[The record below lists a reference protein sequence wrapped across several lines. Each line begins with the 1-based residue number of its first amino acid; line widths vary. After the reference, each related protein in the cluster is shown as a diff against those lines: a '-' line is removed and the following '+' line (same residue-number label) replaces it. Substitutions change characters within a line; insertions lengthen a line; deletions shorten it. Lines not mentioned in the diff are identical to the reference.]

1 MNLERLRF
9 FAGLAALF
17 LVVACAVATLAT
29 VVSGHP
35 FDTLSPALTWVG
47 GVTAA
52 LFVYSGLSTKLDS
65 VDKRVESVHKQV
77 NGNLEREVARADNAV
92 AQLTEIARNTTTE
105 TPIAQGRHRS
115 NAD

>member
-17 LVVACAVATLAT
+17 LVVACAVASLAT

-35 FDTLSPALTWVG
+35 FDSLSPALTWVG

-52 LFVYSGLSTKLDS
+52 LFVYSGLSTKI
-65 VDKRVESVHKQV
+65 EAVHKQV

-92 AQLTEIARNTTTE
+92 AQLTEIARTTTDS
-105 TPIAQGRHRS
+105 PAAQGRHRS
-115 NAD
+115 NADQNDS